1 MTKEKVLL
9 KDNVAKKLFTSGTEA
24 SKEYV
29 LSIISEVIKI
39 PKKKLKEDFEL
50 IYPQINTNKNYIESE
65 VDIAYE
71 NKDNYFSIEINYN
84 KYKGV
89 TNKNFSY
96 MCQLYLRQ
104 IKHKEDYRDIKQI
117 WQINVNNYDYYEEN
131 RFVYVSEMMDT
142 KSHKSRNIGMHV
154 VDINLD
160 YLEEKEYNEIE
171 KGDILEKLLYI
182 FVCDNEE
189 ELDSIYKGDKLM
201 EEIRKEVK
209 RFDEPGDE
217 VLYYDKEALDRRA
230 MKWEGKMEDAK
241 KMFELCLDIDFVKKV
256 TNLDEDELLELK
268 EKVEKEN
275 LRKEVKRFD
284 EPGDE
289 VLYYDKEALDR
300 RAMIWETKMRDARK
314 MFEKGYPLEEVMDI
328 TDLDEDELL
337 ELKEKVEKEKK
348 SKNVENS

>member
-9 KDNVAKKLFTSGTEA
+9 KDKVAKKLFTSGTEA

-84 KYKGV
+84 KYKEV

-117 WQINVNNYDYYEEN
+117 WQINVDNYDYYEEN

-189 ELDSIYKGDKLM
+189 ELNSIYKGDKLM

-209 RFDEPGDE
+209 RFDQ
-217 VLYYDKEALDRRA
+217 
-230 MKWEGKMEDAK
+230 
-241 KMFELCLDIDFVKKV
+241 
-256 TNLDEDELLELK
+256 
-268 EKVEKEN
+268 
-275 LRKEVKRFD
+275 
-284 EPGDE
+284 PGDE

-300 RAMIWETKMRDARK
+300 RAMIWEGKMDVARK
-314 MFEKGYPLEEVMDI
+314 MFELGSNIDFVKKA

-337 ELKEKVEKEKK
+337 ELKEKVEKEKRK
-348 SKNVENS
+348 S